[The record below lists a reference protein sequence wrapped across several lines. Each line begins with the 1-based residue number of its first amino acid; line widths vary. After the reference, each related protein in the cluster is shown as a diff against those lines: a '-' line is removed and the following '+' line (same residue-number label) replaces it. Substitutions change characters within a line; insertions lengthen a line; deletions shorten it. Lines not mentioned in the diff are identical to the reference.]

1 MNVEILSPEAQIFE
15 GEASYVG
22 LPGTDGSLGILKDHA
37 PLITTLREGE
47 VVLKTSNGEQRFAV
61 KGGSVEVLNNRITIL
76 AE

>member
-1 MNVEILSPEAQIFE
+1 MNVEILSPEAQIYK

-37 PLITTLREGE
+37 PLITTLHAGE
-47 VVLKTSNGEQRFAV
+47 VVLKTPDGEQRFAV

>member
-1 MNVEILSPEAQIFE
+1 MNVEILSPEAQIYK

-37 PLITTLREGE
+37 PLITTLRAGE
-47 VVLKTSNGEQRFAV
+47 VVLKTPDGEQRFAV